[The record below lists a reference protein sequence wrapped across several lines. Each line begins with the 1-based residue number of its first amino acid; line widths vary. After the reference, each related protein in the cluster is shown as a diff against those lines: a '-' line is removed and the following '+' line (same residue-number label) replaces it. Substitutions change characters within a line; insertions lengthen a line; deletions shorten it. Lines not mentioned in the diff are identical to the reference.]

1 MDRVGRELSNEASYD
16 GYVKG
21 GVDRLGKDEFGTAVA
36 HFVERSNAVA
46 LKRRLEARGDTVHV
60 EKSTVHGLSEK
71 EKLAWFFDY
80 SQIPQFEIPQF
91 ELAWDQAQ
99 PENPA
104 PSQSSSGDQ

>member
-71 EKLAWFFDY
+71 EKLAWFSDY
-80 SQIPQFEIPQF
+80 SQIPQF

-104 PSQSSSGDQ
+104 PSQ